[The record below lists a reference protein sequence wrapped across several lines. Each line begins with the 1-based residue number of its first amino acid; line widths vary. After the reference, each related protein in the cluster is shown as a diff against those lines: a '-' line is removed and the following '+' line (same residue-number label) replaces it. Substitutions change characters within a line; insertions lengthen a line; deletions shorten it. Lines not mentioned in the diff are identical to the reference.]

1 MRLDKIASIFGIIM
15 ILVATINLITT
26 GTLERNHTDAI
37 VISMGAMLFVV
48 ITCHIASLRK
58 EMKEEIEEVKEEIK
72 NLHTLIK
79 AN

>member
-1 MRLDKIASIFGIIM
+1 M
-15 ILVATINLITT
+15 ILVALIITFTRTMEHIN
-26 GTLERNHTDAI
+26 
-37 VISMGAMLFVV
+37 ISALVVEMAAVLFVV

-58 EMKEEIEEVKEEIK
+58 EMKKEIEEVKEEIK